1 MSHDKERKVT
11 VMPIYSFDELSD
23 EAKAYALEDYRRESE
38 SYLDSLEAID
48 WGLMSDFNELLEE
61 LYCHTDKSVEPRIDG
76 TMTVTPTLRMDD
88 DLWEQ
93 NAVEHDA
100 IGGHIPDVPV
110 LRDSRYYNGTAKQA
124 LITTW
129 NGQVPELQK
138 IVDSINAEADA
149 IADDASGGRPDAF
162 DFNESEVASD
172 ALEANTNDLKDELYS
187 GWEKAATL
195 ALNAAVAALGEVLL
209 DYASDDNVIWHINE
223 DGIMFSEDG
232 TME

>member
-1 MSHDKERKVT
+1 
-11 VMPIYSFDELSD
+11 MPTYSFDELSD

-48 WGLMSDFNELLEE
+48 RDSMSDFNELLGE
-61 LYCHTDKSVEPRIDG
+61 LYCHTTKSVEPRLDG
-76 TMTVTPTLRMDD
+76 TMTVTPTLHMDD
-88 DLWEQ
+88 GLWEQ

-110 LRDSRYYNGTAKQA
+110 LRDSRYYDGTAKQA

-129 NGQVPELQK
+129 NGHAPELQR

-149 IADDASGGRPDAF
+149 IADDVSGGRPDDF

-172 ALEANTNDLKDELYS
+172 ALEANTDDLKDELYS
-187 GWEKAATL
+187 GWDEAATL
-195 ALNAAVAALGEVLL
+195 ALNAAVASLGEALL
-209 DYASDDNVIWHINE
+209 EYATDDNDDWHINE
-223 DGIMFSEDG
+223 NGIII
-232 TME
+232 

>member
-1 MSHDKERKVT
+1 
-11 VMPIYSFDELSD
+11 MPTYSFDELSD
-23 EAKAYALEDYRRESE
+23 EARAYALEDYRRESE

-48 WGLMSDFNELLEE
+48 RESMSDFNELLGE
-61 LYCHTDKSVEPRIDG
+61 LYCHTTKSVEPRVDG

-88 DLWEQ
+88 ELWEQ

-100 IGGHIPDVPV
+100 IGGHIPDVPI
-110 LRDSRYYNGTAKQA
+110 LRNFRYYDGTANQA
-124 LITTW
+124 LITAW
-129 NGQVPELQK
+129 NGQIPELQK

-149 IADDASGGRPDAF
+149 IADDVSSGHPDDF
-162 DFNESEVASD
+162 DFNDSEVATD
-172 ALEANTNDLKDELYS
+172 ALEANTDDLKDELYS
-187 GWEKAATL
+187 RWEEAATQ
-195 ALNAAVAALGEVLL
+195 ALSAAVASLGEALL

>member
-1 MSHDKERKVT
+1 
-11 VMPIYSFDELSD
+11 MPTHSFDELSD

-48 WGLMSDFNELLEE
+48 RESMSDFNELLGE
-61 LYCHTDKSVEPRIDG
+61 LYCHTAKSVEPRVDG
-76 TMTVTPTLRMDD
+76 TMTVTPTLHMDD

-100 IGGHIPDVPV
+100 IGGHVPDVPV
-110 LRDSRYYNGTAKQA
+110 LRDSRYCNGTAKQA

-149 IADDASGGRPDAF
+149 IADDVSGGRPDDF
-162 DFNESEVASD
+162 DFNDSEVASD
-172 ALEANTNDLKDELYS
+172 ALEANTDDLKDELYS
-187 GWEKAATL
+187 GWEEAATL
-195 ALNAAVAALGEVLL
+195 ALNAAVASLGEVLL

-223 DGIMFSEDG
+223 NGIMFLEDG

>member
-1 MSHDKERKVT
+1 
-11 VMPIYSFDELSD
+11 MPIYSFDELSD

-38 SYLDSLEAID
+38 SYHDSLEAID
-48 WGLMSDFNELLEE
+48 WGLMSDFNELLGE
-61 LYCHTDKSVEPRIDG
+61 LYCHTDNSVEPRIDG
-76 TMTVTPTLRMDD
+76 TMTVTPTLHMDD
-88 DLWEQ
+88 ELWEQ

-110 LRDSRYYNGTAKQA
+110 LRNSRYYNGTAKQA

-129 NGQVPELQK
+129 NGHAPELQR

-149 IADDASGGRPDAF
+149 IADDVSGGRPDDF

-172 ALEANTNDLKDELYS
+172 ALEANTDDLKDELYS
-187 GWEKAATL
+187 GWDEAATL
-195 ALNAAVAALGEVLL
+195 ALNAAVASLGEALL

-223 DGIMFSEDG
+223 NGIMFLEDG

>member
-1 MSHDKERKVT
+1 
-11 VMPIYSFDELSD
+11 MPTHSFDELSD

-38 SYLDSLEAID
+38 PYLDSLEAID
-48 WGLMSDFNELLEE
+48 RESMSDFNELLGE
-61 LYCHTDKSVEPRIDG
+61 LYCYTDKSVEPRIDG
-76 TMTVTPTLRMDD
+76 TMTVTPTLHMDD
-88 DLWEQ
+88 GMWEQ

-110 LRDSRYYNGTAKQA
+110 LRNSRYYNGTAKQA

-149 IADDASGGRPDAF
+149 IADDVSGGRPGDF
-162 DFNESEVASD
+162 DFNDSEVASD
-172 ALEANTNDLKDELYS
+172 ALEANTDDLKDELYS
-187 GWEKAATL
+187 GWEEAATL
-195 ALNAAVAALGEVLL
+195 ALNAAVASLGETLL

-223 DGIMFSEDG
+223 NGIMFLEDG

>member
-1 MSHDKERKVT
+1 
-11 VMPIYSFDELSD
+11 MPIYSFDELSD

-38 SYLDSLEAID
+38 SYRDSLEAID
-48 WGLMSDFNELLEE
+48 WGLMSDFNELLGE
-61 LYCHTDKSVEPRIDG
+61 LYCHTDNSVEPRIDG
-76 TMTVTPTLRMDD
+76 TMTVTPTLHMDD
-88 DLWEQ
+88 ELWEQ

-149 IADDASGGRPDAF
+149 IADDVSGGRPDDF

-187 GWEKAATL
+187 GWEEAATL

-209 DYASDDNVIWHINE
+209 DYASDDNVIWHINH
-223 DGIMFSEDG
+223 DGIVFSEDG

>member
-1 MSHDKERKVT
+1 
-11 VMPIYSFDELSD
+11 MPTYSFDELSD

-38 SYLDSLEAID
+38 SYHDSLEAID
-48 WGLMSDFNELLEE
+48 WGLMSDFNELLGE
-61 LYCHTDKSVEPRIDG
+61 LYCHTDNSVEPRIDG
-76 TMTVTPTLRMDD
+76 TMTVTPTLHMDD
-88 DLWEQ
+88 ELWEQ

-110 LRDSRYYNGTAKQA
+110 LRNSRYYNGTAKQA

-129 NGQVPELQK
+129 NGHAPELQR

-149 IADDASGGRPDAF
+149 IADDVSGGRPDDF

-172 ALEANTNDLKDELYS
+172 ALEANTDDLKDELYS
-187 GWEKAATL
+187 GWDEAATL
-195 ALNAAVAALGEVLL
+195 ALNAAVASLGEALL

-223 DGIMFSEDG
+223 NGIMFLEDG

>member
-1 MSHDKERKVT
+1 
-11 VMPIYSFDELSD
+11 MPIYSFDELSD

-38 SYLDSLEAID
+38 SYRDSLEAID
-48 WGLMSDFNELLEE
+48 WGLMSDFNELLGE
-61 LYCHTDKSVEPRIDG
+61 LYCHTDNSVEPRIDG
-76 TMTVTPTLRMDD
+76 TMTVTPTLHMDD

-149 IADDASGGRPDAF
+149 IADDVSGGRPDDF

-187 GWEKAATL
+187 GWEEAATL

-209 DYASDDNVIWHINE
+209 DYASDDNVIWHINQ

>member
-1 MSHDKERKVT
+1 
-11 VMPIYSFDELSD
+11 MPTHSFDELSD

-38 SYLDSLEAID
+38 PYLDSLEAID
-48 WGLMSDFNELLEE
+48 RESMFDFNELLGE
-61 LYCHTDKSVEPRIDG
+61 LYCYTDKSVEPRIDG
-76 TMTVTPTLRMDD
+76 TMTVTPTLHMDD
-88 DLWEQ
+88 GMWEQ

-110 LRDSRYYNGTAKQA
+110 LRNSRYYNGTAKQA

-149 IADDASGGRPDAF
+149 IAGDVSGGRPGDF
-162 DFNESEVASD
+162 DFNDSEVASD
-172 ALEANTNDLKDELYS
+172 ALEANTDDLKDELYS
-187 GWEKAATL
+187 GWEEAATL
-195 ALNAAVAALGEVLL
+195 ALNAAVASLGEALL

-223 DGIMFSEDG
+223 NGIMFLEDG

>member
-1 MSHDKERKVT
+1 
-11 VMPIYSFDELSD
+11 MPTYSFDELSD
-23 EAKAYALEDYRRESE
+23 EAKVYALEDYRRESE
-38 SYLDSLEAID
+38 SYLDFLETID
-48 WGLMSDFNELLEE
+48 RESMSDFNELLGE

-76 TMTVTPTLRMDD
+76 TMTVTPTLHMDD
-88 DLWEQ
+88 GMWEQ

-129 NGQVPELQK
+129 NGQVPELQR

-149 IADDASGGRPDAF
+149 IADDVSGGRPDDF

-172 ALEANTNDLKDELYS
+172 ALEARTDDLKDELYS
-187 GWEKAATL
+187 GWDEAATL
-195 ALNAAVAALGEVLL
+195 ALNAAVASLGEALL

-223 DGIMFSEDG
+223 NGIMFLEDG

>member
-1 MSHDKERKVT
+1 
-11 VMPIYSFDELSD
+11 MPTYSFDELSD

-38 SYLDSLEAID
+38 SYLDFLETID
-48 WGLMSDFNELLEE
+48 RESMSDFNELLGE

-76 TMTVTPTLRMDD
+76 TMTVTPTLHMDD
-88 DLWEQ
+88 GMWEQ

-110 LRDSRYYNGTAKQA
+110 LRDSRYYDGTAKQA

-129 NGQVPELQK
+129 NGQVPELQR

-149 IADDASGGRPDAF
+149 IAADVSGGRPDDF

-172 ALEANTNDLKDELYS
+172 ALEANTDDLKDELYS
-187 GWEKAATL
+187 GWDEAATL
-195 ALNAAVAALGEVLL
+195 ALNAAVASLGEALL

-223 DGIMFSEDG
+223 NGIMFLEDG

>member
-1 MSHDKERKVT
+1 
-11 VMPIYSFDELSD
+11 MPTHSFDELSD

-38 SYLDSLEAID
+38 PYLDSLEAID
-48 WGLMSDFNELLEE
+48 RESMFDFNELLGE
-61 LYCHTDKSVEPRIDG
+61 LYCYTDKSVEPRIDG
-76 TMTVTPTLRMDD
+76 TMTVTPTLHMDD
-88 DLWEQ
+88 GMWEQ

-129 NGQVPELQK
+129 NGHAPELQK

-149 IADDASGGRPDAF
+149 IADDVSGGRPGDF
-162 DFNESEVASD
+162 DFNDSEVASD
-172 ALEANTNDLKDELYS
+172 ALEANTDDLKDELYS
-187 GWEKAATL
+187 GWEEAATL
-195 ALNAAVAALGEVLL
+195 ALNAAVASLGEALL

-223 DGIMFSEDG
+223 NGIMFLEDG

>member
-1 MSHDKERKVT
+1 
-11 VMPIYSFDELSD
+11 MPIYSFDELSD

-38 SYLDSLEAID
+38 SYRDSLEAID
-48 WGLMSDFNELLEE
+48 WGLMSDFNELLGE
-61 LYCHTDKSVEPRIDG
+61 LYCHTDNSVEPRVDG
-76 TMTVTPTLRMDD
+76 TMTVTPTLHMDD
-88 DLWEQ
+88 ELWEQ

-149 IADDASGGRPDAF
+149 IADDVSGGHPDDF
-162 DFNESEVASD
+162 DFNDSEVASD
-172 ALEANTNDLKDELYS
+172 ALEVNTNDLKDELYS
-187 GWEKAATL
+187 GWEEAATL
-195 ALNAAVAALGEVLL
+195 ALNAAVASLGEVLL
-209 DYASDDNVIWHINE
+209 DYASDDNVIWHINH

>member
-1 MSHDKERKVT
+1 
-11 VMPIYSFDELSD
+11 MPTHSFDELSD

-38 SYLDSLEAID
+38 PYLDSLEAID
-48 WGLMSDFNELLEE
+48 RESMSDFNELLGE
-61 LYCHTDKSVEPRIDG
+61 LYCYTDKSVEPRIDG
-76 TMTVTPTLRMDD
+76 TMTVTPTLHMDD
-88 DLWEQ
+88 GMWEQ

-110 LRDSRYYNGTAKQA
+110 LRNSRYYSGTAKQA

-149 IADDASGGRPDAF
+149 IADDVSGGRPGDF
-162 DFNESEVASD
+162 DFNDSEVASD
-172 ALEANTNDLKDELYS
+172 ALEANTDDLKDELYS
-187 GWEKAATL
+187 GWEEAATL
-195 ALNAAVAALGEVLL
+195 ALNAAVASLGEALL

-223 DGIMFSEDG
+223 NGIMFLEDG

>member
-1 MSHDKERKVT
+1 
-11 VMPIYSFDELSD
+11 MPTHSFDELSD

-38 SYLDSLEAID
+38 PYLDSLEAID
-48 WGLMSDFNELLEE
+48 RESMFDFNELLGE
-61 LYCHTDKSVEPRIDG
+61 LYCYTDKSVEPRIDG
-76 TMTVTPTLRMDD
+76 TMTVTPTLHMDD
-88 DLWEQ
+88 GMWEQ

-110 LRDSRYYNGTAKQA
+110 LRNSRYYNGTAKQA

-149 IADDASGGRPDAF
+149 IADDVSGGRPGDF
-162 DFNESEVASD
+162 DFNDSEVASD
-172 ALEANTNDLKDELYS
+172 ALEANTDDLKDELYS
-187 GWEKAATL
+187 GWEEAATL
-195 ALNAAVAALGEVLL
+195 ALNAAVASLGEALL

-223 DGIMFSEDG
+223 NGIMFLEDG

>member
-1 MSHDKERKVT
+1 
-11 VMPIYSFDELSD
+11 MPIYSFDELSD

-38 SYLDSLEAID
+38 SYHDSLEAID

-61 LYCHTDKSVEPRIDG
+61 LYCHTDNSVEPRIDG
-76 TMTVTPTLRMDD
+76 TMTVTPTLHMDD
-88 DLWEQ
+88 ELWEQ

-129 NGQVPELQK
+129 NGQVSELQK

-149 IADDASGGRPDAF
+149 IADDVSGGRPDDF

-187 GWEKAATL
+187 GWDEAATL
-195 ALNAAVAALGEVLL
+195 ALNAAVASLGEALL
-209 DYASDDNVIWHINE
+209 DYASDDNVIWHINH

>member
-1 MSHDKERKVT
+1 
-11 VMPIYSFDELSD
+11 MPTYSFDELSD
-23 EAKAYALEDYRRESE
+23 EAKVYALEDYRRESE
-38 SYLDSLEAID
+38 SYLDSLETID
-48 WGLMSDFNELLEE
+48 REFMSDFNELLGE

-76 TMTVTPTLRMDD
+76 TMTVTPTLHMDD
-88 DLWEQ
+88 GMWEQ

-110 LRDSRYYNGTAKQA
+110 LRNSRYYNGTAKQA

-129 NGQVPELQK
+129 NGQVPELQR

-149 IADDASGGRPDAF
+149 IADDVSGGRPDDF

-172 ALEANTNDLKDELYS
+172 ALEANTDDLKDELYS
-187 GWEKAATL
+187 GWDEAATL
-195 ALNAAVAALGEVLL
+195 ALNAAVASLGEALL

-223 DGIMFSEDG
+223 NGIMFLEDG

>member
-1 MSHDKERKVT
+1 
-11 VMPIYSFDELSD
+11 MPIYSFDELSD

-38 SYLDSLEAID
+38 SYRDSLEAID
-48 WGLMSDFNELLEE
+48 WGLMSDFNELLGE
-61 LYCHTDKSVEPRIDG
+61 LYCHTDNSVEPRIDG
-76 TMTVTPTLRMDD
+76 TMTVTPTLHMDD
-88 DLWEQ
+88 ELWEQ

-149 IADDASGGRPDAF
+149 IADDVSGGRPDDF

-187 GWEKAATL
+187 GWEEAATL

-209 DYASDDNVIWHINE
+209 DYASDDNVIWHINQ

>member
-1 MSHDKERKVT
+1 
-11 VMPIYSFDELSD
+11 MPTYSFDELSD
-23 EAKAYALEDYRRESE
+23 EAKVYALEDYRRESE
-38 SYLDSLEAID
+38 SYLDFLETID
-48 WGLMSDFNELLEE
+48 RESMSDFNELLGE

-76 TMTVTPTLRMDD
+76 TMTVTPTLHMDD
-88 DLWEQ
+88 GMWEQ

-110 LRDSRYYNGTAKQA
+110 LRNSRYYNGTAKQA

-129 NGQVPELQK
+129 NGHAPELQR

-149 IADDASGGRPDAF
+149 IADDVSGGRPDDF

-172 ALEANTNDLKDELYS
+172 ALEANTDDLKDELYS
-187 GWEKAATL
+187 GWDEAATL
-195 ALNAAVAALGEVLL
+195 ALNAAVASLGEALL

-223 DGIMFSEDG
+223 NGIMFLEDG